1 MAANGNEYC
10 FACGKNNPIGLHLNF
25 EFQGDKLMTTKILP
39 HEYEGYKGIVHGGIV
54 TTLLD
59 EAMGNYI
66 IKKYKEN
73 AVTGRIEIR
82 YRHPTPIEQEL
93 TISAVQESQ
102 RRNIITMKAQIE
114 TADGTVTAEA
124 TAKFAV
130 VSLK

>member
-1 MAANGNEYC
+1 MATNGNEYC
-10 FACGKNNPIGLHLNF
+10 FACGKNNPIGLHLDFKF
-25 EFQGDKLMTTKILP
+25 EGDKLMTKKILP

-66 IKKYKEN
+66 IKKYDEN

>member
-25 EFQGDKLMTTKILP
+25 EFEGDKLMTTKILP

-82 YRHPTPIEQEL
+82 YRHPTPIEKEL
-93 TISAVQESQ
+93 TISAIQESQ

-114 TADGTVTAEA
+114 TEDGTVTAEA

>member
-82 YRHPTPIEQEL
+82 YRHPTPIDREL

-130 VSLK
+130 VSLQ

>member
-1 MAANGNEYC
+1 MAANDNSYC
-10 FACGKNNPIGLHLNF
+10 FACGENNPIGLHLDF
-25 EFQGDKLMTTKILP
+25 KFDGDKLTTKKILP
-39 HEYEGYKGIVHGGIV
+39 REYEGYKGIVHGGIV

-66 IKKYKEN
+66 IQKYNEN
-73 AVTGRIEIR
+73 AVTGRLEIR

-93 TISAVQESQ
+93 TISAIQVSQ
-102 RRNIITMKAQIE
+102 RRNILTMQAE
-114 TADGTVTAEA
+114 VATADGTVTAEA